1 MAGNSNVVNANP
13 TLPPRRA
20 NSTEV
25 VGKWTQ
31 IVRLPV
37 TQPQEKSYEHPPS
50 NNGSS
55 RSKNEDI
62 KKNLN
67 PFDMKFIGK
76 NTQDKSFEHPEIHI
90 SRSKSRTD
98 DIKKNLNPFDMK
110 FLGKNKINRQGKIS
124 PNSPVRQDNVD
135 QDIGQKFTILKGK
148 HLLYS

>member
-1 MAGNSNVVNANP
+1 
-13 TLPPRRA
+13 
-20 NSTEV
+20 
-25 VGKWTQ
+25 
-31 IVRLPV
+31 
-37 TQPQEKSYEHPPS
+37 
-50 NNGSS
+50 
-55 RSKNEDI
+55 
-62 KKNLN
+62 
-67 PFDMKFIGK
+67 MKFIGK